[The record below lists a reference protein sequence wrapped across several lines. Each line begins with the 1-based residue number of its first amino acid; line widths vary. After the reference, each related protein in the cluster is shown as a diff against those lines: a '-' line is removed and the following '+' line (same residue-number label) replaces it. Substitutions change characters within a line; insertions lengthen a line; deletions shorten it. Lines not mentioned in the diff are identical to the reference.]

1 MPMVV
6 KEQEP
11 AALAGRSRGLDC
23 DRRPDQPEQL
33 AAPDPGCVRSRSAL
47 PTGKNLLLLL
57 IAILAVLVA
66 VGVLSG

>member
-1 MPMVV
+1 LPGGLAVSIV
-6 KEQEP
+6 IGVLTSRSSWRP
-11 AALAGRSRGLDC
+11 LIRAAC
-23 DRRPDQPEQL
+23 E
-33 AAPDPGCVRSRSAL
+33 SRSAL